1 MVTDPEQLCISHLF
15 YFRKILLKAIE
26 NNDRLYCY
34 PINIPL
40 FTDIFFLCVCV
51 LTSPKEQKR
60 VDGTTREVKKVRKAR
75 NRRQEWNIMAYDKEL
90 RPDNRLSPNIYQGA
104 SSEGSM
110 SPDTRS
116 VCSSVRSSQQNLC
129 MKLCSFK
136 VLATTETHDW
146 WLVMLA
152 GYKL

>member
-1 MVTDPEQLCISHLF
+1 MISLLF
-15 YFRKILLKAIE
+15 YFRKIQLKTIE
-26 NNDRLYCY
+26 NNDRLSILYNKY
-34 PINIPL
+34 SFIYRYL
-40 FTDIFFLCVCV
+40 FFFFVCV

-75 NRRQEWNIMAYDKEL
+75 NRRQEWNIMAFDKEL

-136 VLATTETHDW
+136 VLATTETHDR
-146 WLVMLA
+146 
-152 GYKL
+152 